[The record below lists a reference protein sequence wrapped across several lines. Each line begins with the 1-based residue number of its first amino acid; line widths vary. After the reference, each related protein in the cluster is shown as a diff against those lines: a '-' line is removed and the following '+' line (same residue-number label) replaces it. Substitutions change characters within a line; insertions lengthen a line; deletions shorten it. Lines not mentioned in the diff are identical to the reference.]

1 MDLLNDYTEDQIKD
15 MINVYE
21 RHLKTRQYRRNY
33 YKNKYN
39 NDVEFREKKKL
50 ENKIH
55 IRNKRKNENLSV

>member
-33 YKNKYN
+33 YKNN
-39 NDVEFREKKKL
+39 VW
-50 ENKIH
+50 
-55 IRNKRKNENLSV
+55 